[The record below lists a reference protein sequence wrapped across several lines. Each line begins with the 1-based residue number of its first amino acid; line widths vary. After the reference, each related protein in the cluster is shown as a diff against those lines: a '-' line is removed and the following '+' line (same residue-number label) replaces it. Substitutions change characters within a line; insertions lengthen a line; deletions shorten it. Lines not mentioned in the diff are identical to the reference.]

1 MRAIDA
7 RELKTLGRRAA
18 AALNAPLVLGP
29 TRSFATQTVRMRPR
43 MLILRGANPRR
54 FLNISVAAA
63 ETGERSRGKT

>member
-1 MRAIDA
+1 MKVIDA
-7 RELKTLGRRAA
+7 RELKTLGR
-18 AALNAPLVLGP
+18 LNASLVLGP
-29 TRSFATQTVRMRPR
+29 TRSFATRTVRMRPR